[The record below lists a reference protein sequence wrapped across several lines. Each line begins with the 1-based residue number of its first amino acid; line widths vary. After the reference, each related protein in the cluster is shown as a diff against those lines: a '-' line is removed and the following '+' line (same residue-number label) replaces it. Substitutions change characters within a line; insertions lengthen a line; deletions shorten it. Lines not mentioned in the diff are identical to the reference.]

1 MRYFIMS
8 ALAPIVTV
16 DGVQI
21 VPDNG
26 IQQKQSRWQ
35 RAKQLASNGYLKF
48 GLGASALLGS
58 AASYATGAGG
68 GTGGAGT
75 GGLPTLPTPDLT
87 GVATYISK
95 QFTPVMDIGLAVLGL
110 MVVMALLRWAR
121 GIIA

>member
-1 MRYFIMS
+1 MS
-8 ALAPIVTV
+8 ALAPTV
-16 DGVQI
+16 IIDGVQI

-26 IQQKQSRWQ
+26 IQQKQSFLQ
-35 RAKQLASNGYLKF
+35 RTKQRASNGYLNF

-58 AASYATGAGG
+58 AASYATAPTGG
-68 GTGGAGT
+68 GGSGS
-75 GGLPTLPTPDLT
+75 LPTLPTPDLT

>member
-1 MRYFIMS
+1 MS
-8 ALAPIVTV
+8 ALAPTV
-16 DGVQI
+16 IIDGVQI

-26 IQQKQSRWQ
+26 IQQKQSFLQ
-35 RAKQLASNGYLKF
+35 RTKQRASNGYLKF

-58 AASYATGAGG
+58 AASYATGGTGG
-68 GTGGAGT
+68 GTGGTA
-75 GGLPTLPTPDLT
+75 LPTLPTPDLS

-95 QFTPVMDIGLAVLGL
+95 QFTPVMEIGLAVLGL

>member
-1 MRYFIMS
+1 MN
-8 ALAPIVTV
+8 ALAPTVTV

-26 IQQKQSRWQ
+26 IQQKQSFLQ
-35 RAKQLASNGYLKF
+35 RTKQRASNGYLKF

-58 AASYATGAGG
+58 AASYATG
-68 GTGGAGT
+68 GTGGTA
-75 GGLPTLPTPDLT
+75 LPTLPTPDLS

-95 QFTPVMDIGLAVLGL
+95 QFTPVMEIGLAVLGL